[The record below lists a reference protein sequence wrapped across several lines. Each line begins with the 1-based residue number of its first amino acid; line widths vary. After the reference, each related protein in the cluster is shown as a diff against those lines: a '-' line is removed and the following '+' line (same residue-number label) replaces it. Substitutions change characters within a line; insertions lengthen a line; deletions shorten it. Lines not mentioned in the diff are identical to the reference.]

1 MVKNVH
7 CAKRFLLSASLSVFL
22 LSLFNVHGGDVKSES
37 RGLESNSVV
46 SKDIGDKTQSCKI
59 GLIDMGVIFKN
70 CEPLRVMNE
79 KLKPLLE
86 KIQKEYEE
94 IMKKFQEESKKLTNR
109 INALKGTDASDKK
122 LRKQL
127 ADLELEAGKNIERLR
142 REQAAIQNKQQQKVV
157 EIQRLL
163 SHISTSVA
171 EKNGCDMIINSEAL
185 LYYNPERCADYT
197 QVILERLNSVE
208 LTKMDPMNALEPAK
222 SEKAKRA

>member
-1 MVKNVH
+1 
-7 CAKRFLLSASLSVFL
+7 
-22 LSLFNVHGGDVKSES
+22 
-37 RGLESNSVV
+37 
-46 SKDIGDKTQSCKI
+46 
-59 GLIDMGVIFKN
+59 
-70 CEPLRVMNE
+70 MNE